1 MAFTVNIQN
10 IKQAI
15 GIQVTFILKDDLHLS
30 GKKVQKEHFLAKKHC
45 LSGNLCVHFE
55 PLLRCECAYVCP
67 NIRTEKEGI
76 YCKQSPCKT
85 SNWHTSDFHH
95 RKKAFKINNQNIKQ
109 IFGIQVTFILKVKP
123 QKERFLG
130 KYDCFFGDLYAHFQP
145 LLGWKCACVCHD
157 LITEKK
163 SI

>member
-1 MAFTVNIQN
+1 MNYIFEIKTKTYICLEKYDCYFGDLCVHFEPLIEWECAYACHNIRNKKMAFTVNIQN

-76 YCKQSPCKT
+76 YCK
-85 SNWHTSDFHH
+85 
-95 RKKAFKINNQNIKQ
+95 
-109 IFGIQVTFILKVKP
+109 
-123 QKERFLG
+123 
-130 KYDCFFGDLYAHFQP
+130 
-145 LLGWKCACVCHD
+145 
-157 LITEKK
+157 
-163 SI
+163 